1 MVPKPFA
8 RIVIAVGEP
17 VPVPRNASLEQMEA
31 IRAEMQSALEAL
43 IQESKAAVADAT

>member
-8 RIVIAVGEP
+8 RIVVAVGEP
-17 VPVPRNASLEQMEA
+17 LPVPRNASPEDMVA

-43 IQESKAAVADAT
+43 IQESKAAVVDAT